1 MNEVKIFNNGDFG
14 SVRTVEMNEE
24 IFFVGKDVA
33 EILGYVNSNKAI
45 QMHVDDEDKFLRS
58 ARGTEMGKLFSS
70 LKEMQEKLGRQDNW
84 FINESG
90 LYSLVFSSQLPS
102 AKAFKRWITSEV
114 IPSIRKTGSYSKPSK
129 QPTTQQEQRAKA
141 MLLNAQSR
149 QCKLWLRLAETTD
162 LPDYK
167 HICQQKAAEVLAG
180 APVLPMQEAEKK
192 TLSATEVGKILGIT
206 AHKVGMLANK
216 HALKSDAYGK
226 YFYDK
231 FPNSNKQVETFR
243 YYENAVE
250 KFKEILEGGVAK

>member
-1 MNEVKIFNNGDFG
+1 MNELRIFNNADFG
-14 SVRTVEMNEE
+14 DVRTVEKDGN
-24 IFFVGKDVA
+24 IWFVGKNVA
-33 EILGYVNSNKAI
+33 EILGYSNTPKAI
-45 QMHVDDEDKFLRS
+45 RDHVDDEDKL
-58 ARGTEMGKLFSS
+58 TERIVLSGQNR
-70 LKEMQEKLGRQDNW
+70 EVAI
-84 FINESG
+84 INESG
-90 LYSLVFSSQLPS
+90 LYSLVLSSKLPS

-114 IPSIRKTGSYSKPSK
+114 IPSIRRTGSYNKPSK

-180 APVLPMQEAEKK
+180 SPVLPMQKAEKK
-192 TLSATEVGKILGIT
+192 TLSATEIGKILGIT

-216 HALKSDAYGK
+216 FALKSDAYGK

-231 FPNSNKQVETFR
+231 SPNSNKQVETFR
-243 YYENAVE
+243 YYEDAVE
-250 KFKEILEGGVAK
+250 KFKEILEGGAAK

>member
-1 MNEVKIFNNGDFG
+1 MNELRIFNNADFG
-14 SVRTVEMNEE
+14 DIRTVEQDGG
-24 IFFVGKDVA
+24 IWFVGKDVA
-33 EILGYVNSNKAI
+33 EALGYSNPSNAVI
-45 QMHVDDEDKFLRS
+45 SHVDDEDKLRTQIKYAGQNREVS
-58 ARGTEMGKLFSS
+58 I
-70 LKEMQEKLGRQDNW
+70 
-84 FINESG
+84 INESG
-90 LYSLVFSSQLPS
+90 LYSLVLSSKLPK

-114 IPSIRKTGSYSKPSK
+114 IPSIRKTGSYNKPSK

-180 APVLPMQEAEKK
+180 SPVLPMQKAEKK
-192 TLSATEVGKILGIT
+192 TLSATEIGKILGIT

-216 HALKSDAYGK
+216 FALKSDAYGK

-231 FPNSNKQVETFR
+231 SPNSNKQVETFR
-243 YYENAVE
+243 YYEDAVE
-250 KFKEILEGGVAK
+250 KFKEILKGGAAK

>member
-1 MNEVKIFNNGDFG
+1 MNELRIFNNADFG
-14 SVRTVEMNEE
+14 DIRTVEQDGG
-24 IFFVGKDVA
+24 IWFVGKDVA
-33 EILGYVNSNKAI
+33 EALGYSNPSNAVI
-45 QMHVDDEDKFLRS
+45 SHVDDEDKLRTQIKYAGQNREVS
-58 ARGTEMGKLFSS
+58 I
-70 LKEMQEKLGRQDNW
+70 
-84 FINESG
+84 INESG
-90 LYSLVFSSQLPS
+90 LYSLVLSSKLPS

-114 IPSIRKTGSYSKPSK
+114 IPSIRKTGSYNKPSK

-180 APVLPMQEAEKK
+180 SPVLPMQKAEKK
-192 TLSATEVGKILGIT
+192 TLSATEIGKILGIT

-216 HALKSDAYGK
+216 FALKSDAYGK

-231 FPNSNKQVETFR
+231 SPNSNKQVETFR
-243 YYENAVE
+243 YYEDAVE
-250 KFKEILEGGVAK
+250 KFKEILEGGAAK

>member
-1 MNEVKIFNNGDFG
+1 MNELRIFNNADFG
-14 SVRTVEMNEE
+14 DIRTVEQDGG
-24 IFFVGKDVA
+24 IWFVGKDIA
-33 EILGYVNSNKAI
+33 EALGYSNPSNAVI
-45 QMHVDDEDKFLRS
+45 SHVDDEDKLRTQIKYAGQNREVS
-58 ARGTEMGKLFSS
+58 I
-70 LKEMQEKLGRQDNW
+70 
-84 FINESG
+84 INESG
-90 LYSLVFSSQLPS
+90 LYSLVLSSKLPS

-114 IPSIRKTGSYSKPSK
+114 IPSIRKTGSYNKPSK

-180 APVLPMQEAEKK
+180 SPVLPMQKAEKK
-192 TLSATEVGKILGIT
+192 TLSATEIGKIFGIT

-216 HALKSDAYGK
+216 FALKRDAYGK

-231 FPNSNKQVETFR
+231 SPNSNKQVETFR
-243 YYENAVE
+243 YYEDAVE
-250 KFKEILEGGVAK
+250 KFKEILEGGAAK

>member
-1 MNEVKIFNNGDFG
+1 MNELRIFNNADFG
-14 SVRTVEMNEE
+14 DVRTVEKDGN
-24 IFFVGKDVA
+24 IWFVGKDVA
-33 EILGYVNSNKAI
+33 EALGYARTADAVKAHI
-45 QMHVDDEDKFLRS
+45 DADDKGVCDLPTP
-58 ARGTEMGKLFSS
+58 G
-70 LKEMQEKLGRQDNW
+70 GRQETTI
-84 FINESG
+84 INESG
-90 LYSLVFSSQLPS
+90 LYSLVLSSKLPS

-114 IPSIRKTGSYSKPSK
+114 IPSIRKTGSYNKPSK

-180 APVLPMQEAEKK
+180 SPVLPMQKAEKK
-192 TLSATEVGKILGIT
+192 TLSATEIGKILGIT

-216 HALKSDAYGK
+216 FALKSDAYGK

-231 FPNSNKQVETFR
+231 SPNSNKQVETFR
-243 YYENAVE
+243 YYEDAVE
-250 KFKEILEGGVAK
+250 KFKEILEGGASK

>member
-1 MNEVKIFNNGDFG
+1 MNELRIFNNADFG
-14 SVRTVEMNEE
+14 DIRTVEQDGV
-24 IFFVGKDVA
+24 IWFVGKDVA
-33 EILGYVNSNKAI
+33 EALGYSNPSNAVI
-45 QMHVDDEDKFLRS
+45 SHVDDEDKLRTQIKYAGQNREVS
-58 ARGTEMGKLFSS
+58 I
-70 LKEMQEKLGRQDNW
+70 
-84 FINESG
+84 INESG
-90 LYSLVFSSQLPS
+90 LYSLVLSSKLPS

-114 IPSIRKTGSYSKPSK
+114 IPSIRKTGSYNKPSK

-180 APVLPMQEAEKK
+180 SPVLPMQKAEKK
-192 TLSATEVGKILGIT
+192 TLSATEIGKILGIT

-216 HALKSDAYGK
+216 FALKSDAYGK

-231 FPNSNKQVETFR
+231 SPNSNKQVETFR
-243 YYENAVE
+243 YYEDAVE
-250 KFKEILEGGVAK
+250 KFKEILEGGAAK

>member
-1 MNEVKIFNNGDFG
+1 MNELRIFNNADFG
-14 SVRTVEMNEE
+14 DIRTVEQNGG
-24 IFFVGKDVA
+24 IWFVGKDVA
-33 EILGYVNSNKAI
+33 EALGYSNPSNAVI
-45 QMHVDDEDKFLRS
+45 SHVDDEDKLRTQIKYAGQNREVS
-58 ARGTEMGKLFSS
+58 I
-70 LKEMQEKLGRQDNW
+70 
-84 FINESG
+84 INESG
-90 LYSLVFSSQLPS
+90 LYSLVLSSKLPK

-114 IPSIRKTGSYSKPSK
+114 IPSIRKTGSYNKPSK

-180 APVLPMQEAEKK
+180 SPVLPMQKAEKK
-192 TLSATEVGKILGIT
+192 TLSATEIGKILGIT

-216 HALKSDAYGK
+216 FALKSDAYGK

-231 FPNSNKQVETFR
+231 SPNSNKQVETFR
-243 YYENAVE
+243 YYEDAVE
-250 KFKEILEGGVAK
+250 KFKEILEGGAAK

>member
-1 MNEVKIFNNGDFG
+1 MNELRIFNNADFG
-14 SVRTVEMNEE
+14 DIRTVEQDGG
-24 IFFVGKDVA
+24 IWFVGKDVA
-33 EILGYVNSNKAI
+33 EALGYSNTSNAVI
-45 QMHVDDEDKFLRS
+45 SHVDDEDKLRTQIKYAGQNREVS
-58 ARGTEMGKLFSS
+58 I
-70 LKEMQEKLGRQDNW
+70 
-84 FINESG
+84 INESG
-90 LYSLVFSSQLPS
+90 LYSLVLSSKLPK

-114 IPSIRKTGSYSKPSK
+114 IPSIRKTGSYNKPSK

-180 APVLPMQEAEKK
+180 SPVLPMQKAEKK
-192 TLSATEVGKILGIT
+192 TLSATEIGKILGIT

-216 HALKSDAYGK
+216 FALKSDAYGK

-231 FPNSNKQVETFR
+231 SPNSNKQVETFR
-243 YYENAVE
+243 YYEDAVE
-250 KFKEILEGGVAK
+250 KFKEILEGGAAK

>member
-1 MNEVKIFNNGDFG
+1 MNELRIFNNADFG
-14 SVRTVEMNEE
+14 DIRTVEQDGG
-24 IFFVGKDVA
+24 IWFVGKDVA
-33 EILGYVNSNKAI
+33 EALGYSNPSNAVI
-45 QMHVDDEDKFLRS
+45 SHVDDEDKLRTQIKYAGQNRAVS
-58 ARGTEMGKLFSS
+58 I
-70 LKEMQEKLGRQDNW
+70 
-84 FINESG
+84 INESG
-90 LYSLVFSSQLPS
+90 LYSLVLSSKLPS

-114 IPSIRKTGSYSKPSK
+114 IPSIRKTGSYNKPSK

-180 APVLPMQEAEKK
+180 SPVLPMQKAEKK
-192 TLSATEVGKILGIT
+192 TLSATEIGKILGIT

-216 HALKSDAYGK
+216 FALKSDAYGK

-231 FPNSNKQVETFR
+231 SPNSNKQVETFR
-243 YYENAVE
+243 YYEDAVE
-250 KFKEILEGGVAK
+250 KFKEILEGGAAK

>member
-1 MNEVKIFNNGDFG
+1 MNELRIFNNADFG
-14 SVRTVEMNEE
+14 DVRTVEKDGN
-24 IFFVGKDVA
+24 IWFVGKDVA
-33 EILGYVNSNKAI
+33 EALGYARTADAVKAHI
-45 QMHVDDEDKFLRS
+45 DADDKGVCDLPTP
-58 ARGTEMGKLFSS
+58 G
-70 LKEMQEKLGRQDNW
+70 GRQETTI
-84 FINESG
+84 INESG
-90 LYSLVFSSQLPS
+90 LYSLVLSSKLPS

-114 IPSIRKTGSYSKPSK
+114 IPSIRKTGSYNKPSK

-180 APVLPMQEAEKK
+180 SPVLPMQKAEKK
-192 TLSATEVGKILGIT
+192 TLSATEIGKILGIT

-216 HALKSDAYGK
+216 FALKSDAYGK

-231 FPNSNKQVETFR
+231 SPNSNKQVETFR
-243 YYENAVE
+243 YYEDAVE
-250 KFKEILEGGVAK
+250 KFKEILEGGAAK

>member
-1 MNEVKIFNNGDFG
+1 MNELRIFNNADFG
-14 SVRTVEMNEE
+14 DIRTVEQDGG
-24 IFFVGKDVA
+24 IWFVGKDVA
-33 EILGYVNSNKAI
+33 EALGYSNPSNAVI
-45 QMHVDDEDKFLRS
+45 SHVDDEDKLRTQIKYAGQNREVS
-58 ARGTEMGKLFSS
+58 I
-70 LKEMQEKLGRQDNW
+70 
-84 FINESG
+84 INESG
-90 LYSLVFSSQLPS
+90 LYSLVLSSKLPS

-114 IPSIRKTGSYSKPSK
+114 IPSIRKTGSYNKPSK

-180 APVLPMQEAEKK
+180 SPVLPMQKAEKK
-192 TLSATEVGKILGIT
+192 TLSATEIGKILGIT

-216 HALKSDAYGK
+216 FALKSDAYGK

-231 FPNSNKQVETFR
+231 SPNSNKQVETFR
-243 YYENAVE
+243 YYEDTVE
-250 KFKEILEGGVAK
+250 KFKEILEGGAAK

>member
-1 MNEVKIFNNGDFG
+1 MNELRIFNNADFG
-14 SVRTVEMNEE
+14 DVRTVEKDGN
-24 IFFVGKDVA
+24 IWFVGKDVA
-33 EILGYVNSNKAI
+33 EALGYARTADAVKAHI
-45 QMHVDDEDKFLRS
+45 DADDKGVCVLPTP
-58 ARGTEMGKLFSS
+58 G
-70 LKEMQEKLGRQDNW
+70 GRQETTI
-84 FINESG
+84 INESG
-90 LYSLVFSSQLPS
+90 LYSLVLSSKLPK

-180 APVLPMQEAEKK
+180 ANILPKQEVVKK
-192 TLSATEVGKILGIT
+192 TLSATEVGKLLGIT
-206 AHKVGMLANK
+206 AHKVGILANK
-216 HALKSDAYGK
+216 FALKSDAYGK

-231 FPNSNKQVETFR
+231 SPNSNKQVETFR
-243 YYENAVE
+243 YYEDAVE
-250 KFKEILEGGVAK
+250 KFKEILEGGAAK

>member
-1 MNEVKIFNNGDFG
+1 MNELRIFNNADFG
-14 SVRTVEMNEE
+14 DVRTVEKDGN
-24 IFFVGKDVA
+24 IWFVGKDVA
-33 EILGYVNSNKAI
+33 EALGYARTADAVKAHI
-45 QMHVDDEDKFLRS
+45 DADDKGVCDLPTP
-58 ARGTEMGKLFSS
+58 G
-70 LKEMQEKLGRQDNW
+70 GRQETTI
-84 FINESG
+84 INESG
-90 LYSLVFSSQLPS
+90 LYSLVLSSKLPK

-114 IPSIRKTGSYSKPSK
+114 IPSIRKTGSYNKPSK

-180 APVLPMQEAEKK
+180 SPVLPMQKAKKK
-192 TLSATEVGKILGIT
+192 TLSATEIGKILGIT

-216 HALKSDAYGK
+216 FALKSDAYGK

-231 FPNSNKQVETFR
+231 SPNSNKQVETFR
-243 YYENAVE
+243 YYEDAVE
-250 KFKEILEGGVAK
+250 KFKEILEGDAAK

>member
-1 MNEVKIFNNGDFG
+1 MNELRIFNNADFG
-14 SVRTVEMNEE
+14 DVRTVEQDGG
-24 IFFVGKDVA
+24 IWFVGKDVA
-33 EILGYVNSNKAI
+33 EALGYSNPSNAVI
-45 QMHVDDEDKFLRS
+45 SHVDDEDKLRTQIKYAGQNREVS
-58 ARGTEMGKLFSS
+58 I
-70 LKEMQEKLGRQDNW
+70 
-84 FINESG
+84 INESG
-90 LYSLVFSSQLPS
+90 LYSLVLSSKLPS

-114 IPSIRKTGSYSKPSK
+114 IPSIRKTGSYNKPSK

-180 APVLPMQEAEKK
+180 SPVLPMQKAEKK
-192 TLSATEVGKILGIT
+192 TLSATEIGKILGIT

-216 HALKSDAYGK
+216 FALKSDAYGK

-231 FPNSNKQVETFR
+231 SPNSNKQVETFR
-243 YYENAVE
+243 YYEDAVE
-250 KFKEILEGGVAK
+250 KFKEILEGGAAK

>member
-1 MNEVKIFNNGDFG
+1 MNELRIFNNANFGDI
-14 SVRTVEMNEE
+14 RTVEQDGG
-24 IFFVGKDVA
+24 IWFVGKDVA
-33 EILGYVNSNKAI
+33 EALGYSNPSNAVI
-45 QMHVDDEDKFLRS
+45 SHVDDEDKLRTQIKYAGQNREVS
-58 ARGTEMGKLFSS
+58 I
-70 LKEMQEKLGRQDNW
+70 
-84 FINESG
+84 INESG
-90 LYSLVFSSQLPS
+90 LYSLVLSSKLPS

-114 IPSIRKTGSYSKPSK
+114 IPSIRKTGSYNKPSK

-180 APVLPMQEAEKK
+180 SPVLPMQKAEKK
-192 TLSATEVGKILGIT
+192 TLSATEIGKILGIT

-216 HALKSDAYGK
+216 FALKSDAYGK

-231 FPNSNKQVETFR
+231 SPNSNKQVETFR
-243 YYENAVE
+243 YYEDAVE
-250 KFKEILEGGVAK
+250 KFKEILEGGAAK

>member
-1 MNEVKIFNNGDFG
+1 MNELRIFNNADFG
-14 SVRTVEMNEE
+14 DIRTVEQDGG
-24 IFFVGKDVA
+24 IWFVGKDVA
-33 EILGYVNSNKAI
+33 EALGYSNPSNAVI
-45 QMHVDDEDKFLRS
+45 SHVDDEDKLRTQIKYAGQNREVS
-58 ARGTEMGKLFSS
+58 I
-70 LKEMQEKLGRQDNW
+70 
-84 FINESG
+84 INESG
-90 LYSLVFSSQLPS
+90 LYSLVLSSKLPK

-149 QCKLWLRLAETTD
+149 QCKLWLRLSETTD

-180 APVLPMQEAEKK
+180 SPVLPMQKAEKK
-192 TLSATEVGKILGIT
+192 TLSATEIGKILGIT

-216 HALKSDAYGK
+216 FALKSDAYGK

-231 FPNSNKQVETFR
+231 SPNSNKQVETFR
-243 YYENAVE
+243 YYEDAVE
-250 KFKEILEGGVAK
+250 KFKEILEGGAAK

>member
-1 MNEVKIFNNGDFG
+1 MNELRIFNNADFG
-14 SVRTVEMNEE
+14 DIRTVEQDGG
-24 IFFVGKDVA
+24 IWFVGKDVA
-33 EILGYVNSNKAI
+33 EALGYSNPSNAVI
-45 QMHVDDEDKFLRS
+45 SHVDDEDKLRTQIKYAGQNREVS
-58 ARGTEMGKLFSS
+58 I
-70 LKEMQEKLGRQDNW
+70 
-84 FINESG
+84 INESG
-90 LYSLVFSSQLPS
+90 LYSLVLSSKLPS

-114 IPSIRKTGSYSKPSK
+114 IPSIRKTGSYNKPSK

-180 APVLPMQEAEKK
+180 SPVLPMQKAEKK
-192 TLSATEVGKILGIT
+192 TLSATEIGKILGIT

-216 HALKSDAYGK
+216 FALKSDAYGK

-231 FPNSNKQVETFR
+231 SPNSNKQVETFR
-243 YYENAVE
+243 YYEDAVE
-250 KFKEILEGGVAK
+250 KFKEILEGSAAK